1 MQIFN
6 AFGKENIIVIIVE
19 MNQKKLSSMSLE
31 SFFIDVFTIKLLN
44 LERIGCISR
53 NWE

>member
-6 AFGKENIIVIIVE
+6 AFGKENSIVLIVE

-31 SFFIDVFTIKLLN
+31 SFFIAVLTIN
-44 LERIGCISR
+44 Y
-53 NWE
+53 